1 MRENVQSFLINS
13 RQKSTCSNG
22 RNSDTSL
29 NDNGRDRRPLGDRSI
44 GAYSMFYSRL
54 FLHFK
59 IQEKQSLATLSP
71 QKELT
76 ILSLVLHYN
85 LSPNLILQL
94 SIFRH
99 THKNISGMNQVKK
112 KKSKE
117 FQLSSLSKEIKFFHS
132 ILSLKSSPTINPFP
146 TYLASNFLGSWSL
159 SILSVFFFTLFRK
172 CWKINDSVERVE
184 SKEE

>member
-13 RQKSTCSNG
+13 RQKSTCSIG
-22 RNSDTSL
+22 RSSDTSL
-29 NDNGRDRRPLGDRSI
+29 NDNGRDRRLLEDRGIS
-44 GAYSMFYSRL
+44 AYSMFYSRL

-59 IQEKQSLATLSP
+59 IQEKQNLATLSL

-76 ILSLVLHYN
+76 ILTLVLHYN
-85 LSPNLILQL
+85 LSPYLILQL

-99 THKNISGMNQVKK
+99 THINISGMNQVK

-117 FQLSSLSKEIKFFHS
+117 FQLSSLSKEIKFFRS

-146 TYLASNFLGSWSL
+146 TYLASNFLGS
-159 SILSVFFFTLFRK
+159 
-172 CWKINDSVERVE
+172 
-184 SKEE
+184 

>member
-1 MRENVQSFLINS
+1 MYKAFLINS

-29 NDNGRDRRPLGDRSI
+29 NDNGRDRGPLGDRGI
-44 GAYSMFYSRL
+44 GTYSMFYSSL

-59 IQEKQSLATLSP
+59 IQEILKQSLATLSL

-99 THKNISGMNQVKK
+99 THINIKWYESGK

-117 FQLSSLSKEIKFFHS
+117 FQLSSLSKEIKFFRS
-132 ILSLKSSPTINPFP
+132 ILSLKSSPTINPSP

-159 SILSVFFFTLFRK
+159 SILSVSFFTLFHK